1 MTQFKSFKDFAYQHA
16 VTSDTTRDQA
26 QYAIEKIAGFPE
38 TIPED
43 IKAEMVE
50 GYRLRHSE
58 IKKPV
63 TYAVINGHYVIATP
77 EQISNKK
84 VDKIELGVAYAYSY
98 SSQEFGKLK
107 NDKPELHKLISEVRN
122 ATSTYCSN
130 KIKELQRIAKDILKP
145 VGSGSRES
153 YTFVESLEKDFE
165 KQEKSCKVKQTRGSD
180 TTADLAKFR
189 VAVNAFWKAYK

>member
-77 EQISNKK
+77 EQIS
-84 VDKIELGVAYAYSY
+84 
-98 SSQEFGKLK
+98 FF
-107 NDKPELHKLISEVRN
+107 PR
-122 ATSTYCSN
+122 TYLTGLA
-130 KIKELQRIAKDILKP
+130 EQLDHTVFLLAEADPHAGRRTGRA
-145 VGSGSRES
+145 
-153 YTFVESLEKDFE
+153 DFPP
-165 KQEKSCKVKQTRGSD
+165 
-180 TTADLAKFR
+180 
-189 VAVNAFWKAYK
+189 